1 MNSANRN
8 RTITI
13 AEAVIAADKK
23 DKTVYPASSLV
34 EIWNAKYNMVP
45 PNELPALKNQVEL
58 EVAAIRGAEVADY
71 SIGLVPYGNF
81 RLATVFGSHMPAE
94 PDFNEN

>member
-1 MNSANRN
+1 MKSSNRN

-45 PNELPALKNQVEL
+45 PKDLPALKNQVEL
-58 EVAAIRGAEVADY
+58 EVAAIRGAEAADY
-71 SIGLVPYGNF
+71 KIGLVPYGNF
-81 RLATVFGSHMPAE
+81 FAATVFGSHMPAE

>member
-23 DKTVYPASSLV
+23 DKTVYPASSTV

-81 RLATVFGSHMPAE
+81 PPCHCFWQPHAR
-94 PDFNEN
+94 